1 MISNAT
7 HGLLRADIFNY
18 QLPSDWPWYLQ
29 YVFLGMGR
37 DVYAQQSL
45 SQIASWIMAIEEG

>member
-18 QLPSDWPWYLQ
+18 QLTSDWPWYLL

-45 SQIASWIMAIEEG
+45 SQIAIWILLMEEG